1 MENISWKLLNLERF
15 VLIIAIFIGLVVMIT
30 PVSASTCNLDC
41 FVSSPSSI
49 PNQFYQPY
57 NADPFTNTPF
67 ADAFNADPF
76 TNTPFAD
83 AFNAD
88 PFTDTPI
95 VNDMYAD
102 PFTNTPFVNDM
113 NANPFENLGGNNQFS
128 QLSCSSSILDFLIN
142 GEG

>member
-1 MENISWKLLNLERF
+1 MENISWKLLNLELF

-57 NADPFTNTPF
+57 
-67 ADAFNADPF
+67 NADPF

>member
-1 MENISWKLLNLERF
+1 MENISWKLLNLELF

-76 TNTPFAD
+76 T
-83 AFNAD
+83 
-88 PFTDTPI
+88 DTPI

-102 PFTNTPFVNDM
+102 
-113 NANPFENLGGNNQFS
+113 PFENLGGNNQFS